1 MEQQSYADAH
11 ILNYYINL
19 REIYDVTISEQSD
32 IIFRSRQHLSYM
44 NPMTMPVIPIPG
56 CNSKEFTLYNT
67 ETWMRKLI
75 QIQKLT
81 EEHSLSCKRCIRLLN
96 KGNNQTTQITVWYN
110 SEWPSELGPW
120 LPMVHRLK
128 LLQMQRQS
136 EHKILILIAL
146 TKIHKIKSSAKLNV
160 QSCSQNVQ
168 LQ

>member
-1 MEQQSYADAH
+1 MEQQSYTDAH
-11 ILNYYINL
+11 ILSYYNNL

-56 CNSKEFTLYNT
+56 CNSKEFTLYTT

-81 EEHSLSCKRCIRLLN
+81 EEHSLLCKRYIRLLN

-136 EHKILILIAL
+136 EHKVLYIDCINKD
-146 TKIHKIKSSAKLNV
+146 TQDQVFSKT
-160 QSCSQNVQ
+160 
-168 LQ
+168 